1 MIHNSAKRGADMVRQ
16 LLAFA
21 KGVDGKRVSLQPAQ
35 LVNELESLMKGS
47 FPKNIELQV
56 KCESPLPMVMGDATQ
71 LHQILLNLCVNA
83 RDAMP
88 HGGKLAMEAAAVEID
103 EMYARSISDAKPGR
117 YVCLKVKD
125 TGDGIPADVLD
136 RIFDPFFTT
145 KSQEKGTGLGLST
158 VLGIIKGHGGFVQVY
173 STVGKGS
180 SFSVYLPA
188 SQTAATGAEEPDAS
202 KPYQGHGETVLFVD
216 DEAALREVGE
226 TVLQRLNFIPIV
238 AVDGEDAL
246 IKATENRSVIKAIIT
261 DMHMPHM
268 DGLAFVHAV
277 RRTLPDIPI
286 ILASGRV
293 DDGVAKDFKALGV
306 TARLDKP
313 FTEAQLAEMLS
324 GLLAPGETA
333 R

>member
-1 MIHNSAKRGADMVRQ
+1 MVRQ

-21 KGVDGKRVSLQPAQ
+21 KGVDGQRVALQPAQ
-35 LVNELESLMKGS
+35 LVTELESLMKGS
-47 FPKNIELQV
+47 FPKNIDLHVACEMQLPQV
-56 KCESPLPMVMGDATQ
+56 LGDATQ

-88 HGGKLAMEAAAVEID
+88 HGGTLTMGATAVDID
-103 EMYARSISDAKPGR
+103 HAYAQSISEARPGR
-117 YVCLKVKD
+117 HVCFKVSD
-125 TGDGIPADVLD
+125 TGDGIPADILD

-173 STVGKGS
+173 STVGQGA

-188 SQTAATGAEEPDAS
+188 AQGAAGGAHVNATAMPFRG
-202 KPYQGHGETVLFVD
+202 GGEAILFVD
-216 DEAALREVGE
+216 DEPALREVGQ
-226 TVLQRLNFIPIV
+226 TVLERLNFTPIV
-238 AVDGEDAL
+238 AMDGEDAL
-246 IKATENRSVIKAIIT
+246 IKATENRSILKAIIT

-293 DDGVAKDFKALGV
+293 DDSVAKDFRALGV

-313 FTEAQLAEMLS
+313 FTELQLAEKLGALLS
-324 GLLAPGETA
+324 APLD
-333 R
+333 RR